1 MEPDNLK
8 TKRVDITPD
17 ISLLPKLGQSGYKLS
32 EALAEFIDN
41 SLDAKPHDRK
51 SVVINIQISDK
62 KIVISDDAV
71 GMDESTAINSL
82 KLAYSEKKNKL
93 GEFGL
98 GLKTAA
104 TSLGK
109 KFRIKTSQEGSSD
122 WYVLDYDEDKWKEFS
137 DWKTQELK
145 IIPKENITDH
155 GTTILIQD
163 LKINYYPNLVTNA
176 KKQLS
181 FRFAPYLENGILK
194 IKINSTLLE
203 APEIGLDG
211 GKNEFNISVDDNRII
226 SGWYGFLKKRSGF
239 HYGFNLYKH
248 GRLIRAEEKLKP

>member
-1 MEPDNLK
+1 MEPDNQK
-8 TKRVDITPD
+8 TKKVDITPD

-41 SLDAKPHDRK
+41 SLDPK
-51 SVVINIQISDK
+51 SVVIDVQISEK
-62 KIVISDDAV
+62 RIVISDDAV

-104 TSLGK
+104 TSLGR
-109 KFRIKTSQEGSSD
+109 KFRIKTSREGNSD
-122 WYVLDYDEDKWKEFS
+122 WYVLDYDEDKWKELS
-137 DWKTQELK
+137 DWKAQELK
-145 IIPKENITDH
+145 ILPKENLTDH
-155 GTTILIQD
+155 GTTISIQD

-194 IKINSTLLE
+194 IKINSMFLE
-203 APEIGLDG
+203 APEIDLDG
-211 GKNEFNISVDDNRII
+211 E
-226 SGWYGFLKKRSGF
+226 
-239 HYGFNLYKH
+239 
-248 GRLIRAEEKLKP
+248 